1 MLPCKSWGFL
11 IRPIM
16 CCAFLSQCVYVCVCI
31 PVQRMAVIRG
41 KWKEEGELERGNEIQ
56 KASTRCKWQSIYIP
70 SAGSGA
76 GGALKSGRG
85 EGVPLEQVTPFALAA
100 PLISP
105 HICFI
110 SAGDQEASQ
119 CYRHNFGS
127 HSINWVPFLFCSPA
141 SEVSECQNL
150 NQKHKREIKFE
161 TILLFLKAYK
171 FRLSPQNKLW
181 SFRLPQNFAGT
192 ITCKQRSTG
201 LCHYYRMCNLKHPW
215 RQLGSKGSTHN

>member
-1 MLPCKSWGFL
+1 MGFL
-11 IRPIM
+11 NSTHNVLCISISVCLDM
-16 CCAFLSQCVYVCVCI
+16 CVYTCAEDGCNK
-31 PVQRMAVIRG
+31 G
-41 KWKEEGELERGNEIQ
+41 KLKEEGELERGNEIQ

-85 EGVPLEQVTPFALAA
+85 EGVPLDQVTPFALAA

-127 HSINWVPFLFCSPA
+127 HSFI
-141 SEVSECQNL
+141 
-150 NQKHKREIKFE
+150 
-161 TILLFLKAYK
+161 
-171 FRLSPQNKLW
+171 
-181 SFRLPQNFAGT
+181 
-192 ITCKQRSTG
+192 
-201 LCHYYRMCNLKHPW
+201 
-215 RQLGSKGSTHN
+215 